1 MADKQSLLAG
11 VKLKYEKLESE
22 DYLIKRL
29 RNWRNRM
36 RRKQKGKQ

>member
-1 MADKQSLLAG
+1 MADKKSLLAG
-11 VKLKYEKLESE
+11 VKLEYEKLESE

-29 RNWRNRM
+29 RNWRDRM

>member
-11 VKLKYEKLESE
+11 VQLEYDRLESE

-36 RRKQKGKQ
+36 RRKQKDKQ

>member
-11 VKLKYEKLESE
+11 VKLEYEKLESE

-36 RRKQKGKQ
+36 RRKQKDRQ

>member
-11 VKLKYEKLESE
+11 VKLEYERLESE

-29 RNWRNRM
+29 RNWLNRM
-36 RRKQKGKQ
+36 RRKQKDKQ

>member
-1 MADKQSLLAG
+1 MADKKSLLAG
-11 VKLKYEKLESE
+11 VKLEYEKLESE

-29 RNWRNRM
+29 RNWHNRM

>member
-11 VKLKYEKLESE
+11 VKLEYEKLERE

-29 RNWRNRM
+29 RNWRDRM

>member
-1 MADKQSLLAG
+1 MADKKSLLAG
-11 VKLKYEKLESE
+11 VKLEYEKLESE
-22 DYLIKRL
+22 DCLIKRL